1 MVHRS
6 LTSVSQS
13 LCTTLCRT
21 PSYAHP
27 LLLPHAQ
34 PCRLLCRSLNSTT
47 VSQSAPLSYAQIYNL
62 THPLLLPHPQSRS
75 PHSLTP
81 RHTVSPTLFSYLIHH
96 LAACCATLLRPD
108 IQSHPPSSLTSSTVL
123 QSAPLSYAQTYSLT
137 HPLFLPHPQS
147 RSPHHSLTPRH
158 TVSSTLF
165 SYLIHN
171 LAACCATLLRPDIQ
185 YHPPSS
191 LTSST
196 VSQSAPLSYAQT
208 YSITH
213 PLFLPHPQSRSPH
226 TAPHLAL
233 HRQPGLQTLVP
244 QGSSYSMSDRRQ
256 ITQM

>member
-1 MVHRS
+1 MHS
-6 LTSVSQS
+6 LAA
-13 LCTTLCRT
+13 CC
-21 PSYAHP
+21 AA
-27 LLLPHAQ
+27 LLTQ
-34 PCRLLCRSLNSTT
+34 
-47 VSQSAPLSYAQIYNL
+47 
-62 THPLLLPHPQSRS
+62 PQSRS
-75 PHSLTP
+75 QHHSLTL
-81 RHTVSPTLFSYLIHH
+81 RYTISPTLFSYLIHS
-96 LAACCATLLRPD
+96 LAARTLLRPD

>member
-123 QSAPLSYAQTYSLT
+123 QSAPLSYAQTYSLID
-137 HPLFLPHPQS
+137 PLLLPHPQS
-147 RSPHHSLTPRH
+147 RSLLCHSLTPRH
-158 TVSSTLF
+158 TVSPTLF
-165 SYLIHN
+165 SYLIHS
-171 LAACCATLLRPDIQ
+171 LAVSTTLLRPDIQ
-185 YHPPSS
+185 YHPPSF

-196 VSQSAPLSYAQT
+196 VSQPAHSSSSRTASAA
-208 YSITH
+208 
-213 PLFLPHPQSRSPH
+213 
-226 TAPHLAL
+226 
-233 HRQPGLQTLVP
+233 
-244 QGSSYSMSDRRQ
+244 GSSNFGPSGVVLQ
-256 ITQM
+256 HE

>member
-96 LAACCATLLRPD
+96 LAVSTTLLRPD
-108 IQSHPPSSLTSSTVL
+108 IQSHRPSSLTSST
-123 QSAPLSYAQTYSLT
+123 
-137 HPLFLPHPQS
+137 
-147 RSPHHSLTPRH
+147 
-158 TVSSTLF
+158 
-165 SYLIHN
+165 I
-171 LAACCATLLRPDIQ
+171 
-185 YHPPSS
+185 
-191 LTSST
+191 
-196 VSQSAPLSYAQT
+196 SQPAVPLSYAQT

-213 PLFLPHPQSRSPH
+213 PLLLPHPQSRSQHHSLTPRH
-226 TAPHLAL
+226 TVSPTLFSYLIHSLAARTQL
-233 HRQPGLQTLVP
+233 LISHCI
-244 QGSSYSMSDRRQ
+244 GSRVFKLWSLRGRP
-256 ITQM
+256 TA